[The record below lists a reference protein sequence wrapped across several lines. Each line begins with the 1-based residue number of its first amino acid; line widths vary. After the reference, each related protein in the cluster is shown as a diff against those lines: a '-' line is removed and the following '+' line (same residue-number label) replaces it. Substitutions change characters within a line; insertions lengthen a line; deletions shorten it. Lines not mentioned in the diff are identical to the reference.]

1 MKLSIVIPVYNSEDI
16 LDNLLVA
23 IKNAIQNKIH
33 PFEVLLINDCSSDKS
48 WQKIIE
54 LKAKYNFLK
63 AIDLKYNCGQHAA
76 IVCGL
81 KYSTG
86 DNIVCMDDDLQ
97 HDPIYI
103 PGMLNELK
111 KFEVCY
117 VKYKKREYGFF
128 KILISK
134 LNNIVSS
141 FLMDKPNK
149 IYLSSYKC
157 FKKNIA
163 KKIAEYN
170 GNVFFLDYWIFKYS
184 NKINYINISHRKRY
198 GGSTTY
204 GLKQMLSLWSDMIF
218 LINTKQLN
226 IRTLSIKII
235 RFFFKIF
242 LSNYLSLKKRR
253 SIVIAEKLF

>member
-1 MKLSIVIPVYNSEDI
+1 
-16 LDNLLVA
+16 
-23 IKNAIQNKIH
+23 
-33 PFEVLLINDCSSDKS
+33 
-48 WQKIIE
+48 
-54 LKAKYNFLK
+54 
-63 AIDLKYNCGQHAA
+63 
-76 IVCGL
+76 
-81 KYSTG
+81 
-86 DNIVCMDDDLQ
+86 
-97 HDPIYI
+97 
-103 PGMLNELK
+103 
-111 KFEVCY
+111 